1 MNAVQVIAV
10 WGIVSIAA
18 AVAAGIIAAVRN
30 RDHSW
35 WAAWS
40 FVFPPMLIILLLMP
54 RNTGPRPRRPSLD
67 EEDASAN

>member
-10 WGIVSIAA
+10 WRIVSIAA

>member
-1 MNAVQVIAV
+1 MNAVQVIAI

-54 RNTGPRPRRPSLD
+54 KNTGPRPRRPSLD